1 MTTKIDKASQYIKE
15 STEIKP
21 ILGLIL
27 GSGLGYI
34 ADKVENPK
42 VIEYKDIP
50 FFPQSTVVGHEG
62 SLVIGTIEGIP
73 VMILKGRFHAYEGI
87 ELKDIVFPIYVM
99 KDLGV
104 KGLIIT
110 NAAGGI
116 NKTFSPGDIVV
127 DVDFINFTFK
137 NPLRGPN
144 LDEFGPRF
152 PSLVEPVDKNWVKSV
167 IEKCKKDNIE
177 LKEGTYLWTLG
188 PSYETPSEIRMFDK
202 YEADL
207 VGMSTLPEV
216 MAANHVGLK
225 VISFS
230 AVTNMA
236 AGILP
241 QPLKHEDVLRITE
254 KIKGKFEKVVYNAI
268 KLF

>member
-1 MTTKIDKASQYIKE
+1 MTTKIEKASQFIKE
-15 STEIKP
+15 NIEVKP

-34 ADKVENPK
+34 ADQVENPK

-50 FFPQSTVVGHEG
+50 FFPQSTVEGHEG

-73 VMILKGRFHAYEGI
+73 VIILKGRFHAYEGI
-87 ELKDIVFPIYVM
+87 ELRDIVFPIYVM
-99 KDLGV
+99 KNLGV

-116 NKTFSPGDIVV
+116 NRTLTPGDIVV
-127 DVDFINFTFK
+127 DTDFINFTFQ

-144 LDEFGPRF
+144 LEDFGPRF
-152 PSLVEPVDKNWVKSV
+152 PSLVEPVDKNWIKNV
-167 IEKCKKDNIE
+167 IDKCKKDNIE

-216 MAANHVGLK
+216 IAANHVGIK

-241 QPLKHEDVLRITE
+241 QPLRHEDVLRITE
-254 KIKGKFEKVVYNAI
+254 KIKEKFEKVVYNAI